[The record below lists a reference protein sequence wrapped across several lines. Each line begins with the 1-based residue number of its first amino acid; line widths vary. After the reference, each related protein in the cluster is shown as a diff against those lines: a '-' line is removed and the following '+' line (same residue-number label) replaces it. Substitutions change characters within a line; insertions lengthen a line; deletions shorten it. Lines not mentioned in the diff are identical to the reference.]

1 MKLEWQGDATVTGT
15 PLTVNVLV
23 GIPESSVNQFV
34 LIGQPRP
41 IRVPEQRWRSW
52 LNDPVV
58 VARFEAKRY
67 KRPNGLCWPWIGGV
81 SSTGHGS
88 FRAASLPGPSR
99 RGTVSAHLFA
109 YQLAY
114 SVIPRLGWSGADD
127 AVICHQC
134 DFAGCTNPAHMRLG
148 TNATN
153 KAEYFARRTNLA
165 SPLADVRGAAGRT
178 RAIAAAIRTVAND
191 EDADSIEKRIR
202 AAQIAGLPLTLR

>member
-1 MKLEWQGDATVTGT
+1 MTMTGT
-15 PLTVNVLV
+15 PLPLAGLATGGPVVEQL
-23 GIPESSVNQFV
+23 V

-41 IRVPEQRWRSW
+41 IRVLESRWRSW
-52 LNDPVV
+52 LDDPAVV
-58 VARFEAKRY
+58 VRFEAKRY
-67 KRPNGLCWPWIGGV
+67 KRASGLCWVWIGGV

-99 RGTVSAHLFA
+99 RGTVPAHLFA

-114 SVIPRLGWSGADD
+114 GVIPRLGWSGAED

-148 TNATN
+148 TNTTN
-153 KAEYFARRTNLA
+153 RAEYIARRKNLA

-178 RAIAAAIRTVAND
+178 RAIAAAIRTGLANHEDPVA
-191 EDADSIEKRIR
+191 IEARIR
-202 AAQIAGLPLTLR
+202 AAEGAGLPLTLL